1 MNETE
6 NQEIEIDLLELLQ
19 EFKNNLAKII
29 GVALL
34 FAAAANL
41 KTTLPKLSV
50 SPFCLPLPQRS
61 TYLHLPHRNT
71 PTRN

>member
-29 GVALL
+29 GVIIMY
-34 FAAAANL
+34 
-41 KTTLPKLSV
+41 S
-50 SPFCLPLPQRS
+50 QI
-61 TYLHLPHRNT
+61 
-71 PTRN
+71 

>member
-29 GVALL
+29 GVDL
-34 FAAAANL
+34 
-41 KTTLPKLSV
+41 LPK
-50 SPFCLPLPQRS
+50 
-61 TYLHLPHRNT
+61 N
-71 PTRN
+71 